1 MSDANLA
8 YFVIFA
14 TSNCVKYQ
22 IYAIG
27 NIVFF
32 VSLLLVYLDNLPM
45 SATDAFSERRDIQR
59 DEKIKYTLDYSHFKN
74 NISLYFSAVYLR
86 KHK

>member
-8 YFVIFA
+8 YFGIFA

-22 IYAIG
+22 IYAIN

-32 VSLLLVYLDNLPM
+32 VSLLLVYLENLLM
-45 SATDAFSERRDIQR
+45 SATAALFERRDIQR

-74 NISLYFSAVYLR
+74 NVSLYFSAVSQR